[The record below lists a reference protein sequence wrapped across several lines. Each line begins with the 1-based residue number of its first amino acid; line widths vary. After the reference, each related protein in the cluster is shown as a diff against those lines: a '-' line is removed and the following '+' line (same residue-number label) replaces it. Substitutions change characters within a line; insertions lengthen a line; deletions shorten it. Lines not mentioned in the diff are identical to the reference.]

1 MKRIVIIIIAVA
13 LAGGAAFYFLVV
25 RGRGGEK
32 EVELTPFVPGEYFVT
47 NVSGSTSL
55 FKVSTVLMLNTD
67 KLTDKLE
74 AKKYVIR
81 DTVIARLRKLTE
93 EDLAGADIQN
103 RLRTELTEELNAVLG
118 IDNIVT
124 ICFGDFVMQ

>member
-1 MKRIVIIIIAVA
+1 
-13 LAGGAAFYFLVV
+13 
-25 RGRGGEK
+25 
-32 EVELTPFVPGEYFVT
+32 VT
-47 NVSGSTSL
+47 NVAGSSSL
-55 FKVSTVLMLNTD
+55 FKVSTALMLNTD
-67 KLTDKLE
+67 KLTDELE

-93 EDLAGADIQN
+93 EDLASGEIQN

-124 ICFGDFVMQ
+124 IYFGDFVMQ